1 MNLASLRGLR
11 MRLALPA
18 LLITAAAIISAG
30 AALGLSNHLVI
41 PGVLAAWLVVGGIIW
56 LATRRTL
63 HSIRELT
70 SAIESLAA
78 GQWNRRVHVQRDDEL
93 SPLAN
98 AFNAMAVQLER
109 AYRDVQQ
116 EVTRQ
121 TSQLRQSNE
130 ELRRAKSEAE
140 RRSRAKGEFLAHTS
154 HEIRNPMTA
163 LLGFSD
169 MLIEGGGSEQ
179 DRQQWLQSISRNAR
193 HLSELVNNV
202 LDLSKIEAGQMTVEK
217 IPCDLP
223 ELIDQVAMLTRP
235 QVLEKGVEFIV
246 RFDTPAPRHIRTD
259 PLRLRQILVNLIGN
273 ACKFTD
279 KGKIELII
287 GCDAAQEPGGDCTI
301 RCTVADS
308 GVGMLPAQ
316 LAKLFKPFT
325 QAEDSTCRRFGGTG
339 LGLTISKSLAML
351 LGGDISVRSEPGAG
365 TQFTVTLN
373 GGPIDGVEMVTSHVE
388 PETTTPA
395 AQKAAPIQ
403 LRGRILLA
411 EDGRDNQNLISLHL
425 RRAGAQV
432 TVVDNG
438 RVAVERLQSKSF
450 DLVLMDVE
458 MPELDGCSATRLLRQ
473 RGVKVPIIALTARA
487 MSGDRNECLQAGCN
501 EYLPKP
507 IDKTKLLST
516 VERFLSG
523 KETAGHDAL
532 PVKLADP
539 QPDRAGRIT
548 SELANDPDLKD
559 LLIKFVGL
567 LPEKVKQL
575 SELLAAHDLESLR
588 QFAHQI
594 KGSAGGY
601 GFPDVT
607 VKAAQLEA
615 QLHANT
621 SFDAIAASA
630 SDLVTLIRRIDGYEI
645 PREKPAPRDVAA

>member
-1 MNLASLRGLR
+1 MNLVSLRGLR

-18 LLITAAAIISAG
+18 LLITAAAIIPAG
-30 AALGLSNHLVI
+30 AALGLRI
-41 PGVLAAWLVVGGIIW
+41 PIIACCVLAAWLAMAAVIRM
-56 LATRRTL
+56 ATRSTL
-63 HSIRELT
+63 QSIRELT
-70 SAIESLAA
+70 SAIENLAA
-78 GQWNRRVHVQRDDEL
+78 GQWNRRIHANRGDEL
-93 SPLAN
+93 SPLAS
-98 AFNAMAVQLER
+98 AFNTMAEQLER

-116 EVTRQ
+116 EVARQ

-130 ELRRAKSEAE
+130 ELQQAKSEAE

-223 ELIDQVAMLTRP
+223 ELIDQIAMLTRP
-235 QVLEKGVEFIV
+235 QVVEKGVEFVV
-246 RFDTPAPRHIRTD
+246 RFETPAPRQIRTD
-259 PLRLRQILVNLIGN
+259 PLRMRQILVNLIGN
-273 ACKFTD
+273 ACKFTE
-279 KGKIELII
+279 KGTIELII
-287 GCDAAQEPGGDCTI
+287 GCDAATEPGGDCTI

-351 LGGDISVRSEPGAG
+351 LGGDITVCSQPGAG
-365 TQFTVTLN
+365 TQFTLTLN
-373 GGPIDGVEMVTSHVE
+373 GGPIDGIATVTSAVE
-388 PETTTPA
+388 HETATPA
-395 AQKAAPIQ
+395 AEKSAPIQ

-450 DLVLMDVE
+450 DVVLMDVE

-487 MSGDRNECLQAGCN
+487 MSGDRNECLQAGCD

-507 IDKTKLLST
+507 IDKMKLLLT
-516 VERFLSG
+516 VARFLTG
-523 KETAGHDAL
+523 KEAAGLDVL
-532 PVKLADP
+532 PAKQTDP
-539 QPDRAGRIT
+539 QPTRDERIT

-559 LLIKFVGL
+559 LLMKFVGL
-567 LPEKVKQL
+567 LPGKVREL
-575 SELLAAHDLESLR
+575 SDLLAAHDLEALR

-630 SDLVTLIRRIDGYEI
+630 SDLVALIRRIDGYEP
-645 PREKPAPRDVAA
+645 PREKPARRDVAA